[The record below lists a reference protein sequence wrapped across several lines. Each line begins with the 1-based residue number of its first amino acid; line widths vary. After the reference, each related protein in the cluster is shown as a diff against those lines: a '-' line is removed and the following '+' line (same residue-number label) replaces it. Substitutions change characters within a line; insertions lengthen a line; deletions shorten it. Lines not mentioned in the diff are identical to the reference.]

1 MIMEQKQLAQ
11 ILQKMGIKTLNEM
24 QQQSLDAHARAENI
38 VLLSPTGSGKTLA
51 FLLPLLQKTNAGKRE
66 NQVLIV
72 SPTRELAMQIE
83 QVFKNMGT
91 DVTIT
96 CCYGG
101 HKREIEEHN
110 LSQNPN
116 IIVGTPGRLGD
127 HIRRGNFH
135 PEQIQHLILD
145 EFDKSLELG
154 FQEEIQFIL
163 SALPDLQSR
172 TLASATNS
180 ADIDGFM
187 GWESPM
193 LINFLTDEKEE
204 SNRFVLQCLKTED
217 LDKLPDLVRL
227 LCFHGGRQSVIF
239 CNFREDVEVCS
250 QRLARAGIQ
259 NVFYH
264 GAMEQRER
272 DLAMCKF
279 RNGSVRFL
287 VTTDL
292 AARGLDFE
300 HIRYVI
306 HYELPV
312 SEKSFTHRNGR
323 TARMDKSGTAI
334 LMLNEKE
341 YLPEYIDESEVAEI
355 VLDNETYPLP
365 DRPEWTTL
373 YFGMGKK
380 NKVNKVDFVGFLTKI
395 GQLRME
401 EIGKIDVKD
410 FDAFVAVRRS
420 KAARLLTL
428 IKDEKIKNKKVRVD
442 FAK

>member
-1 MIMEQKQLAQ
+1 MEQEQLAQ
-11 ILQKMGIKTLNEM
+11 ILKKIGIKTLNGM
-24 QQQSLDAHARAENI
+24 QQQSLDAHDNADNI
-38 VLLSPTGSGKTLA
+38 MLLSPTGSGKTLA
-51 FLLPLLQKTNAGKRE
+51 FLLPLMQKVDAGKRE
-66 NQVLIV
+66 NQVLVV

-91 DVTIT
+91 AITIT

-116 IIVGTPGRLGD
+116 VIVGTPGRLGD

-135 PEQIQHLILD
+135 PGQIRHLILD

-154 FQEEIQFIL
+154 FQDEIQFIVE
-163 SALPDLQSR
+163 SLPNLKSR
-172 TLASATNS
+172 TLASATN
-180 ADIDGFM
+180 ANDIDIFP
-187 GWESPM
+187 GWEQPVV
-193 LINFLTDEKEE
+193 LDFLTAEKDG
-204 SNRFVLQCLKTED
+204 SNRFVVQSLRTKG

-239 CNFREDVEVCS
+239 CNFREDVEMCS
-250 QRLARAGIQ
+250 QRLAEAGIQ

-279 RNGSVRFL
+279 RNGSARFL

-306 HYELPV
+306 HYQLPV

-341 YLPEYIDESEVAEI
+341 YLPDYINESEIEEI
-355 VLDNETYPLP
+355 ILEKEQYPLP
-365 DRPEWTTL
+365 GRPEWATL

-380 NKVNKVDFVGFLTKI
+380 NKVNKIDFVGFLTKI
-395 GQLRME
+395 GQLRIE
-401 EIGKIDVKD
+401 EIGKIEVKD

-420 KAARLLTL
+420 KAAHLLSL
-428 IKDEKIKNKKVRVD
+428 IKGEKIKNKKVRVE

>member
-1 MIMEQKQLAQ
+1 MEQEQLAQ
-11 ILQKMGIKTLNEM
+11 ILQKTGIETLNEM
-24 QQQSLDAHARAENI
+24 QQQSLDAHTKADNI

-51 FLLPLLQKTNAGKRE
+51 YLLPLIQKVAAGKRE

-91 DVTIT
+91 ALTIT

-110 LSQNPN
+110 LSQGPN

-135 PEQIQHLILD
+135 PEQVQHLILD

-154 FQEEIQFIL
+154 FQDEIQFIL
-163 SALPDLQSR
+163 EALPNLKSR
-172 TLASATNS
+172 TLASATN
-180 ADIDGFM
+180 AIDIDAFM
-187 GWESPM
+187 GWEQPVA
-193 LINFLTDEKEE
+193 LNFLTGQKDD
-204 SNRFVLQCLKTED
+204 SNRFVVQSLKTGSM
-217 LDKLPDLVRL
+217 DKLPDLVRL

-250 QRLARAGIQ
+250 QRLAEAGIQ

-264 GAMEQRER
+264 GAMEQRGR

-306 HYELPV
+306 HYQLPV

-341 YLPEYIDESEVAEI
+341 YLPGYVDPSEIEEI
-355 VLDNETYPLP
+355 VLDKEKYPLP
-365 DRPEWTTL
+365 ERPEWTTL

-380 NKVNKVDFVGFLTKI
+380 NKVNKIDFVGFLTKI

-401 EIGKIDVKD
+401 EVGRIDVKD

-420 KAARLLTL
+420 KAAQLLPL
-428 IKDEKIKNKKVRVD
+428 IKDEKIKNKKVRVE